1 MRRIKVIPYRRKR
14 EGKTD
19 YRKRI
24 RFISSNKPRLII
36 RKSLKN
42 ISLQIVE
49 FHPNGDKVLLAIC
62 SSELKKYGWKANTS
76 NLPSAYLSGLL
87 LGLKAKKE
95 KINEVILDI
104 GLYTSVKG
112 SVLYAAMKGAVDAGL
127 NVPHSDEVLPS
138 EDRIKGI
145 HIANYAKLAKE
156 PQFLQYK
163 KDKFNP
169 EELPKHFEDIK
180 TKIMKE

>member
-1 MRRIKVIPYRRKR
+1 MRRIKVIPFKRKR
-14 EGKTD
+14 TGKTD

-49 FHPNGDKVLLAIC
+49 FHPTGDKVLLAIC
-62 SSELKKYGWKANTS
+62 SSALKKYGWKASNS
-76 NLPSAYLSGLL
+76 NLPAAYLIGLL
-87 LGLKAKKE
+87 LGLKAKKS
-95 KINEVILDI
+95 KIDEVILDL

-112 SVLYAAMKGAVDAGL
+112 SVLYSAMKGVVDAGL
-127 NVPHSDEVLPS
+127 NVPHSNEVLPS
-138 EDRIKGI
+138 EDRIKGV
-145 HIANYAKLAKE
+145 HISNYAKLAKE

-163 KDKFNP
+163 KDQLNP